1 MDAYYSFLLDLFPL
15 TDEIAEQ
22 NVVLGH
28 RLADVALDALP
39 LASLDRK
46 KYCEQIE
53 TLLRLS
59 TDLGYLDLD
68 VLGFLLKEL
77 HKVTS

>member
-1 MDAYYSFLLDLFPL
+1 MDAYYKFLLDLLPL
-15 TDEIAEQ
+15 TEEIWEQ
-22 NVVLGH
+22 HSPIGA
-28 RLADVALDALP
+28 RIASVALDALP
-39 LASLDRK
+39 LTDRK
-46 KYCEQIE
+46 PHCEQLE

-77 HKVTS
+77 HRVSA